1 MSRPFKRKILIFH
14 VLLGLALGHA
24 PLAVATTL
32 AGYLQAANQGDIHA
46 IYQLARQGEH
56 ATGAL
61 SPAQWQARLQTKAE
75 QGDSEAMRLLWRLH
89 DKLGWLEQSAEA
101 GNAMARWQLARQ
113 YQAGRSLFWPGQRQE
128 AIEKWLRLAAMANLP
143 QAQVDYAALLAARGE
158 FDQGRGWYVKA
169 AEQGHVPAV
178 AGYAYMLETGGPYRV
193 QKDLVKAY
201 ALNVQLLALGS
212 GSDLRRNA
220 EYSLESLGYEM
231 TALQLEQAR
240 QLADKWRRTHP
251 PLRVAEERL

>member
-1 MSRPFKRKILIFH
+1 MTRPLNRKS
-14 VLLGLALGHA
+14 LLPLLLCLALGHSPSTGA
-24 PLAVATTL
+24 ATL
-32 AGYLQAANQGDIHA
+32 ASYTQAANQGDVQA
-46 IYQLARQGEH
+46 MFQLARQANHSAQGL
-56 ATGAL
+56 TQ
-61 SPAQWQARLQTKAE
+61 AQWQARLQTKAE
-75 QGDSEAMRLLWRLH
+75 QGDSEAMRMLWLL
-89 DKLGWLEQSAEA
+89 DDDLGWLKQSAEA

-113 YQAGRSLFWPGQRQE
+113 YQAGRSLFWFGKRQE
-128 AIEKWLRLAAMANLP
+128 AIATQLRLAAMANLP

-158 FDQGRGWYVKA
+158 FDQARGWYVKA
-169 AEQGHVPAV
+169 AEQGHVAAV

-240 QLADKWRRTHP
+240 QLADEWRRTHP